1 LANIEQ
7 TPGPQGSKGD
17 TGARGPAGSAGET
30 VVVETSSN
38 SASECAFATST
49 ALAETQLEVAG
60 APMGPIL
67 DVCGGQVTIQRIE
80 GTSWW

>member
-60 APMGPIL
+60 APMGTNRRDKL
-67 DVCGGQVTIQRIE
+67 VVKDTFHRAG
-80 GTSWW
+80 